1 MQQIV
6 LLFVKNLS
14 GKILFLCFSILPLF
28 GWAQLN
34 KKIPVEKKGIIYNKE
49 ISFGV
54 NITTNG
60 WNILVEKG
68 KIKSIRKTR
77 IMHFSF
83 GEMRDEKSKKQNAD
97 LGFFGN
103 AVNSPKDFFFGRR
116 NNFYVLRYGL
126 GQKRVIAQKAEKN
139 GVRFSYIYHA
149 GASLGLLKPYYLKL
163 AFLIDN
169 TNPNFDVFE
178 LRNEK
183 FSDENADVF
192 TDWFS
197 IAGASGFRHGI
208 DEIDV
213 IPGGYGRFGLNFDW
227 SKNEEMM
234 LSLEVG
240 ITADVYYKK
249 VKLMVDN
256 RNNDPF
262 FIGAYLQFQYGR
274 RRY

>member
-1 MQQIV
+1 M
-6 LLFVKNLS
+6 K
-14 GKILFLCFSILPLF
+14 KILFQILFFNFILIPF
-28 GWAQLN
+28 VGRAQLN
-34 KKIPVEKKGIIYNKE
+34 KKMPIEKKGIIYNKE
-49 ISFGV
+49 ISFGA

-60 WNILVEKG
+60 WGIVVEKG

-103 AVNSPKDFFFGRR
+103 AVNSPKDFFFGRK
-116 NNFYVLRYGL
+116 NNFYVLRFGL
-126 GQKRVIAQKAEKN
+126 GQKKVIAQKAEKN

-149 GASLGLLKPYYLKL
+149 GVSLGLLKPYYLKL

-169 TNPNFDVFE
+169 TNPNFDIFE

-183 FSDENADVF
+183 FSAENADVF
-192 TDWFS
+192 SDWFS
-197 IAGASGFRHGI
+197 IAGAAGFRHGI
-208 DEIDV
+208 DEIDP

-227 SKNEEMM
+227 SKNEEST
-234 LSLEVG
+234 LALEVG

-262 FIGAYLQFQYGR
+262 FLGAYLQFQYGR